1 MPVTKIQ
8 RAAVFSS
15 MFVAAAVV
23 LAPVSFQQVASA
35 APATAQT
42 GTVTRLPASPG
53 DPRDYQDG
61 FRDGFRSGFRD
72 GQRTCYRWNDGHRQF
87 PVRSLPR
94 DPRWDYQDGYRDG
107 YGSGFRSGQRS
118 C

>member
-1 MPVTKIQ
+1 MPVTKRQ
-8 RAAVFSS
+8 RTAVFSS

-35 APATAQT
+35 APATTQT
-42 GTVTRLPASPG
+42 GTATRFPAS
-53 DPRDYQDG
+53 PRDYQDG

-72 GQRTCYRWNDGHRQF
+72 GQRTCHRWNDGHRQF
-87 PVRSLPR
+87 PVRSLPI
-94 DPRWDYQDGYRDG
+94 DPRWDYQNGYRDG

>member
-1 MPVTKIQ
+1 MPVTKRQ
-8 RAAVFSS
+8 RTAVFSS

-42 GTVTRLPASPG
+42 GTVTRLPVSPWG
-53 DPRDYQDG
+53 YQEG

-72 GQRTCYRWNDGHRQF
+72 GQRTCHRWNDGHRQF
-87 PVRSLPR
+87 PVRSLV
-94 DPRWDYQDGYRDG
+94 DPRWDYQNGFKDGYR
-107 YGSGFRSGQRS
+107 SGFRSGQRS